1 MSNNSNKSSFN
12 YRTDSPQYLIDFLDY
27 ISVIKS
33 RSPLTVKN
41 YYCDLR
47 LFLRYLKLHNDP
59 SLGDFEFSEI
69 TVSDTPEALVRNV
82 TLNDILGFLHF
93 TMDERDNHQKAR
105 ARKAV
110 SIRQFFKYLTDNKNW
125 FEVSPAAKLELPSPK
140 NALPKHLTVEQANQ
154 LLAECSDVKD
164 WADSR
169 DYCMITF
176 FLNCGIR
183 LSELVGISVNDYITT
198 KDPQTGESYAF
209 LKVIGK
215 GNKERVIYLNNA
227 CVSAYEAYIKL
238 RPKVQGEKALF
249 LSKRYKRISNRR
261 VEQIIEERLMKSGLS
276 GYGFSVHKL
285 RHTAATLMY
294 QNGVDVRVLKEVLG
308 HENLNTTQIYT
319 HVSDSQIKQAMDRN
333 PLSEIAAPDKADKLD
348 KPNNNDN

>member
-1 MSNNSNKSSFN
+1 MVTNSNQSKFN
-12 YRTDSPQYLIDFLDY
+12 YYKTDSPQYLIDFLDY
-27 ISVIKS
+27 MSVIKN
-33 RSPLTVKN
+33 RSALTVKN

-47 LFLRYLKLHNDP
+47 LLLRYLKVQNDP
-59 SLGDFEFSEI
+59 SLGNQEFSEI
-69 TVSDTPEALVRNV
+69 SVSDTPEALVRTV

-110 SIRQFFKYLTDNKNW
+110 SIRQFFKYLTDNKKW
-125 FEVSPAAKLELPSPK
+125 FDVSPAAKLELPSPK

-154 LLAECSDVKD
+154 LLAECSDIKD
-164 WADSR
+164 WTDSR

-183 LSELVGISVNDYITT
+183 LSELVGISVNDYIAT
-198 KDPQTGESYAF
+198 KDPKTGEDYAF

-215 GNKERVIYLNNA
+215 GSKERIIYLNNA
-227 CVSAYEAYIKL
+227 CVSAYEAYMKL
-238 RPKVQGEKALF
+238 RPNVQGEKALF

-261 VEQIIEERLMKSGLS
+261 VEQIIDEKLTKSGLA

-333 PLSEIAAPDKADKLD
+333 PLSEISAPDKSENPDNKDK
-348 KPNNNDN
+348 